1 MTTLPNARNY
11 AFDATRVLAI
21 LTVFI
26 FHISRFFDTDGWHIK
41 NPVTYEGMDIW
52 VGFLGNWLM
61 PLIFLVSGAGLY
73 YALQRP
79 NVLRFLKDKVLRL
92 VVPLAFGATTHVA
105 LQVYLERR
113 AHGGFTGSFFEFYPH
128 YYDGLYRLGGN
139 FAWMGLHLWYL
150 EVLFV
155 FSVLLLP
162 VFLWLR
168 SRSGATVLGAVTRL
182 LALPGLV
189 FLMAVPGALL
199 FPQLHP
205 SNILFGNTDWG
216 GWALPMYILYLLG
229 GFIIGSSVELQE
241 RIRRQRFLGLG
252 IALALTAVLIP
263 LAGSPGDETFGTPM
277 YVLVGTLSCFAS
289 WAYVLT
295 ILGLCLHHLN
305 RPSPLLAR
313 ANQAVLPFY
322 ILHQSVLIGL
332 GWFIVR
338 WPIPDA
344 AKFVLIAAATLT
356 ICLGSYELIIR
367 RFNLT
372 RFLFGMKPLPRPVVA
387 AGEKRGGTGTPVR
400 AALSPPRP
408 SPRRRRGNDA
418 SWRWTG
424 SASWPSA
431 WSSCSTRS
439 APSPTKGGRCTTPSR
454 TRGWTS

>member
-1 MTTLPNARNY
+1 MNTQPTTRNY
-11 AFDATRVLAI
+11 AFDAARVLAI
-21 LTVFI
+21 LSVFI
-26 FHISRFFDTDGWHIK
+26 FHVSRFFDTGGWHIK
-41 NPVTYEGMDIW
+41 NPVTYDGMEIW
-52 VGFLGNWLM
+52 AGFLGNWLM

-92 VVPLAFGATTHVA
+92 LIPLAFGATTHVA

-113 AHGGFTGSFFEFYPH
+113 ADGAFSGSFFEFYPH
-128 YYDGLYRLGGN
+128 YFDGLYRLGGN

-162 VFLWLR
+162 VLLWLR
-168 SRSGATVLGAVTRL
+168 SRSGATVLGAVARF

-199 FPQLHP
+199 FPQLNP
-205 SNILFGNTDWG
+205 SSILFGNTDWG
-216 GWALPMYILYLLG
+216 GWALPMYLPYLLG
-229 GFIIGSSVELQE
+229 GFMIGSSVELQE
-241 RIRRQRFLGLG
+241 RIRRQRFLSLG

-277 YVLVGTLSCFAS
+277 YALVGALSCFAS
-289 WAYVLT
+289 WAYVMT
-295 ILGLCLHHLN
+295 ILGLCLQHLN

-338 WPIPDA
+338 WPIPDT
-344 AKFVLIAAATLT
+344 AKFVLIAAATLV

-367 RFNLT
+367 RFNLNS
-372 RFLFGMKPLPRPVVA
+372 FPVRDEA
-387 AGEKRGGTGTPVR
+387 AVSARRGGGGTGTGTGYAPPSARRCHHLGRDGATTR
-400 AALSPPRP
+400 AGAGLGQGPGHLRGLSVPLDPRLH
-408 SPRRRRGNDA
+408 RRGVA
-418 SWRWTG
+418 GAQR
-424 SASWPSA
+424 
-431 WSSCSTRS
+431 RLV
-439 APSPTKGGRCTTPSR
+439 
-454 TRGWTS
+454 